1 MYPQSCLSFSMHS
14 LLYMTQQF
22 LVGTSKVK
30 RNCSYTC
37 QQSAHMRAWE
47 QGYNLP
53 LICLHFLLLIGFYFS
68 KVHDESS
75 ALRNLCCAS
84 VILSIHTHPWPL
96 HPWLNNIFFMMYSLV
111 KYIHYLSTVCTYCLP
126 CTFPTL
132 AFSQC

>member
-1 MYPQSCLSFSMHS
+1 MCPQSCLSFSMHS

-47 QGYNLP
+47 RGYNLP

-68 KVHDESS
+68 KVHESS

-84 VILSIHTHPWPL
+84 MILSIHTLKNTLSLNCLYIQSPL
-96 HPWLNNIFFMMYSLV
+96 
-111 KYIHYLSTVCTYCLP
+111 YLSHLSILSVLDYLLLKL
-126 CTFPTL
+126 TL
-132 AFSQC
+132 HETIFTS